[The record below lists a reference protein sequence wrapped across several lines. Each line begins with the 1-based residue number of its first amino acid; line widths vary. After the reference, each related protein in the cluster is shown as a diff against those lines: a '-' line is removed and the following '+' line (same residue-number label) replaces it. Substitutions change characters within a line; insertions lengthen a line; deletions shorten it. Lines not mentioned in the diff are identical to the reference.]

1 MAEKEAVRTEEAPAP
16 FQGAPYSQAIR
27 AGGLVFVSGQVG
39 LAPRGGE
46 LVGDGIAEQTEQ
58 VFANLRAILEAS
70 GSGLD
75 RIVKTTVYLSNFDDF
90 QGMNDVYRRHVGDVP
105 PARATV
111 EVSKLPS
118 GALVEID
125 AVALA

>member
-1 MAEKEAVRTEEAPAP
+1 MSGKAAVRTEDAPAP

-27 AGGLVFVSGQVG
+27 AGDLVFVSGQLG
-39 LAPRGGE
+39 LTPGGQE

-58 VFANLRAILEAS
+58 VFANLRAILEAA
-70 GSGLD
+70 GTGLD
-75 RIVKTTVYLSNFDDF
+75 RIVKTTVYLRNLDDF
-90 QGMNDVYRRHVGDVP
+90 QGMNEVYRKHVGDVP

-111 EVSKLPS
+111 EVSALPS

-125 AVALA
+125 AVALG